1 MLLRPKG
8 KVGSRP
14 PVLHISR
21 SELRL
26 RQAYLH
32 SLQVQRSGSH
42 DRELGSRSQSRV
54 PELHVEPRRARVRLV
69 LLRVQGL
76 GLKNEVIGTLRSE
89 KILRELSR
97 LARQKLSYD
106 DRLYDLYMD
115 SAAMMDFI
123 LGVED
128 EFDITLNMRETSE
141 LKTVSDLVELV
152 ESKLK

>member
-1 MLLRPKG
+1 M
-8 KVGSRP
+8 
-14 PVLHISR
+14 
-21 SELRL
+21 
-26 RQAYLH
+26 
-32 SLQVQRSGSH
+32 
-42 DRELGSRSQSRV
+42 
-54 PELHVEPRRARVRLV
+54 
-69 LLRVQGL
+69 QGM
-76 GLKNEVIGTLRSE
+76 GLKNEVIGTLKSE

-97 LARQKLSYD
+97 LARQKLSYE